1 MSEERNELQNG
12 RIAFEEPGPQA
23 GLQELGRIVAAYHAG
38 QYPDPADLAAVR
50 ALQPAAA
57 KLPALNVGE
66 AVADLHSGD
75 PDRVAAAWSMIAPLL
90 PLPLDAASE
99 HASNPPPVSWLVKGW
114 MPDATLSVLTGG
126 GGAGKSRIALQ
137 LAVAVATGAS
147 GFIAP
152 SGKRRPVNCHAPEV
166 LAGLPAPVVFAAWET
181 RRLAFANR
189 LAALCGQGPERA
201 ADMEALEGRL
211 HYVNM
216 RPAGGLWGA
225 AHGAHTSTAGGWLPG
240 GDALRAYAERAAA
253 RLLIIDP
260 LAAAFVA
267 NENDRALVRAF
278 LSALDQWAE
287 DMGCAVLI
295 ISHPPKSDSAQSGS
309 TDWRNGVQAV
319 WELTTADKDDPD
331 GLRRLKVDKLNE
343 GPIPAAVR
351 VDYEGGWFVEVND
364 TTKASQDNNRENPHG
379 ITKDDI

>member
-99 HASNPPPVSWLVKGW
+99 HASNPPPVSWLVKGG